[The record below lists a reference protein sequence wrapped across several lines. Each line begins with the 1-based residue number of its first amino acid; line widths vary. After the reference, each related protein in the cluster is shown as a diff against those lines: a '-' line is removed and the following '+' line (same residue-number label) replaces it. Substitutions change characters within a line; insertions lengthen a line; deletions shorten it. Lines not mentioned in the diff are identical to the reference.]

1 MELSAFA
8 DGWAVGVRERNILRT
23 TLRLLSRATVMMK
36 FLFLKK
42 RIKFYFLVGTA
53 CRARNFILVHVLIVI
68 PPDTQ
73 MGILRGSWIDESEV
87 QE

>member
-1 MELSAFA
+1 M
-8 DGWAVGVRERNILRT
+8 GVRERNILRT

-42 RIKFYFLVGTA
+42 RMKFYFLVGRA
-53 CRARNFILVHVLIVI
+53 CRARNFISVHVLIAI
-68 PPDTQ
+68 PTDTQ
-73 MGILRGSWIDESEV
+73 MGILRGSWIDESET

>member
-23 TLRLLSRATVMMK
+23 TLRLLSRAIVMMK

-42 RIKFYFLVGTA
+42 RIKFYFLVGRA
-53 CRARNFILVHVLIVI
+53 CRARNFISVHVLIAI
-68 PPDTQ
+68 PTLLKW
-73 MGILRGSWIDESEV
+73 GY
-87 QE
+87 